1 MWELD
6 HKEVWAPKKWCFQLW
21 CWRKILR
28 VPWTAR
34 SNQLI
39 LKEINAQYSLEGLT
53 WWWSFNT
60 LDTDVKSQLIWK
72 GSKSGKDWGQKE
84 KRITEDEMLE
94 WHHWLYGHEFEQIPR
109 DGEGQGSL
117 ACCSPWGSQRV
128 RQDWVTEQ
136 QQILSNSCKM
146 SYFYTHFTDEETEA
160 KGD

>member
-6 HKEVWAPKKWCFQLW
+6 HKEGWAPKKWCFQLW

-39 LKEINAQYSLEGLT
+39 LKKINAQYSLEGLT

-72 GSKSGKDWGQKE
+72 GSKSGKDWGQEE
-84 KRITEDEMLE
+84 KGMTGQDGWMASPTQWTWVWVTLGVGDGQGLACYSSWGCRVGQDWAT
-94 WHHWLYGHEFEQIPR
+94 EQIWTALV
-109 DGEGQGSL
+109 SYT
-117 ACCSPWGSQRV
+117 
-128 RQDWVTEQ
+128 WVCLFLISWEA
-136 QQILSNSCKM
+136 
-146 SYFYTHFTDEETEA
+146 DETWSATRER
-160 KGD
+160 